1 MTNCLGIGGSH
12 QGRRFLV
19 QNLIGRNEI
28 AHELS
33 PGGLKLSK
41 PRPRAGP
48 GSKRIDQIVNLAR
61 TQLMRRLIAFWDEIR
76 PPWHPLITS
85 LPHIP

>member
-12 QGRRFLV
+12 QDRRFRV

-41 PRPRAGP
+41 LSPRAGP
-48 GSKRIDQIVNLAR
+48 GSKRIDQILNLAR
-61 TQLMRRLIAFWDEIR
+61 TLLKRRLISSWED
-76 PPWHPLITS
+76 
-85 LPHIP
+85 